1 MKHTF
6 PIILL
11 AIPTLASGQ
20 TPDQPQPRY
29 RDVVTHER
37 LARALKM
44 SEQADPMKK
53 LTQAT
58 GDDPSKVNQPKNLLE
73 QSDIICFGGL
83 ATLVPKRAILA
94 SPANQK
100 DKLALQPGVR
110 IVGWSDFY
118 AANRGWIT
126 TVEVSR
132 IQAEGREPIKE
143 ETQESISK
151 SRNLI
156 VATYMGGPISVLPP
170 KPAEATQTTSVKP

>member
-1 MKHTF
+1 MKHPF
-6 PIILL
+6 LIALF
-11 AIPTLASGQ
+11 AIPASAFGEA
-20 TPDQPQPRY
+20 QPQLQTRY

-37 LARALKM
+37 LAKALKIA
-44 SEQADPMKK
+44 EQADPMKK

-58 GDDPSKVNQPKNLLE
+58 GDDPSKVNQPQNLLE
-73 QSDIICFGGL
+73 QSDVICFGGL
-83 ATLVPKRAILA
+83 ATLVPKKAILA
-94 SPANQK
+94 SPAHQK
-100 DKLALQPGVR
+100 DKLALQPGAR

-132 IQAEGREPIKE
+132 IQAEGKEPIKE

-170 KPAEATQTTSVKP
+170 KPAETPQTPSVKP